1 MKCKIYN
8 KKVGWII
15 NKNFIEDIK
24 DSLYTDKIEIGG
36 SILFKDT
43 NCKNGVCDKE
53 SSQIHIVN
61 GKSQSVKTPN
71 GIINFHTHPR
81 QCYIDE
87 NTKYGWPSG
96 EDIGQTM
103 EYAKTGNLVHIVF
116 TLEGA
121 YIIKVLKILTDS
133 EIDKLEDLFKI
144 THEFRLNDTKK
155 NEQLLN
161 FKETFKDI
169 KNTRNPLE
177 TWLKL
182 VNGMNLKK
190 LYYYD
195 KLFSS
200 NRKSHSERSTDTS
213 KILEVKLVPLENAL
227 KFSAKFVKQSCHE
240 SSFKFNKF

>member
-8 KKVGWII
+8 KNVGWII
-15 NKNFIEDIK
+15 NENFIDDIRH
-24 DSLYTDKIEIGG
+24 SLYTDKIEIGG

-43 NCKNGVCDKE
+43 NCKKGVCDKE
-53 SSQIHIVN
+53 STQIHIVN
-61 GKSQSVKTPN
+61 GKGQSVKTPN
-71 GIINFHTHPR
+71 GVINFHTHPK

-87 NTKYGWPSG
+87 NTRYGWPSG
-96 EDIGQTM
+96 EDIGKVM
-103 EYAKTGNLVHIVF
+103 EFAASGNLVHIVF

-121 YIIKVLKILTDS
+121 YIIKVLKILTDT
-133 EIDKLEDLFKI
+133 EIDKLENLFKI
-144 THEFRLNDTKK
+144 THEFRLNDTRK

-161 FKETFKDI
+161 FRKTFQGI

-195 KLFSS
+195 RLLS
-200 NRKSHSERSTDTS
+200 NGRSQSMNTS
-213 KILEVKLVPLENAL
+213 RILEVKLVPLENAL

>member
-1 MKCKIYN
+1 MKCKVYN
-8 KKVGWII
+8 KNVEWII
-15 NKNFIEDIK
+15 NENFIEDIRR
-24 DSLYTDKIEIGG
+24 SLYTDKIEIGG

-43 NCKNGVCDKE
+43 NCREGICDKE
-53 SSQIHIVN
+53 SMKIHKVN
-61 GKSQSVKTPN
+61 GKAQSVKTPN
-71 GIINFHTHPR
+71 GIINFHTHPK

-96 EDIGQTM
+96 EDIGKVM
-103 EYAKTGNLVHIVF
+103 EFATSGNLVHIVF

-121 YIIKVLKILTDS
+121 YIIKVLKTLTDN
-133 EIDKLEDLFKI
+133 EIDKLEDLMKI

-161 FKETFKDI
+161 FRETFPDI
-169 KNTRNPLE
+169 KNTRDPVE
-177 TWLKL
+177 SWIKL

-190 LYYYD
+190 LHSYHN
-195 KLFSS
+195 KLLS
-200 NRKSHSERSTDTS
+200 NRRSRSADTS
-213 KILEVKLVPLENAL
+213 RILEVKLVPLENAL